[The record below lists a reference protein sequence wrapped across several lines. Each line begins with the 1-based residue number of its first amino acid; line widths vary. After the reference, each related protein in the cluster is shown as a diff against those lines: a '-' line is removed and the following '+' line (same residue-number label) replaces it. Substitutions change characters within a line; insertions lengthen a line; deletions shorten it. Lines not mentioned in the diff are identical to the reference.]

1 MKVNNFRKWITQ
13 GGLSL
18 RLLVYR
24 LFHTEKGANRT
35 YILHLPFCPIHFSS
49 HPFDLMDSF
58 LIEMCP
64 ARLKHMF
71 RKQDQSI
78 INNISTHKNI
88 RKIGGFY
95 RPWQIEFSFQ
105 LVNFEIINFVLGFS
119 FSLRISFVL
128 SSTFY
133 HEKCQTNSVFE
144 GMCTPTPLP
153 GSAIR
158 YQGLASLAFSLV
170 LSMYLVFYFA
180 EPFDSKLQM
189 S

>member
-1 MKVNNFRKWITQ
+1 MDYTRRVVFALTCIQVISYRKGSKPHTHIAPSL
-13 GGLSL
+13 LSHSF
-18 RLLVYR
+18 LL
-24 LFHTEKGANRT
+24 
-35 YILHLPFCPIHFSS
+35 SS
-49 HPFDLMDSF
+49 VCSLMDSF
-58 LIEMCP
+58 LIEVCP

-88 RKIGGFY
+88 RKIGGLY
-95 RPWQIEFSFQ
+95 PPWQIEFSFQ

-133 HEKCQTNSVFE
+133 REKYQTDSVFE

-170 LSMYLVFYFA
+170 LSTYLIFYFA